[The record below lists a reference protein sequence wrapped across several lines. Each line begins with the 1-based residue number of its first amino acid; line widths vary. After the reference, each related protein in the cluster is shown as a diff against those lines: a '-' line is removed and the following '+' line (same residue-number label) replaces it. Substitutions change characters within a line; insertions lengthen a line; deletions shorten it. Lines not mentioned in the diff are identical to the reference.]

1 MKLTYRKIRFYLF
14 SFLKHDFKASINV
27 LLEAIPLC
35 IGIALA
41 SGVSI
46 YSGFIAAIIGGTIV
60 TLLSGSH
67 LCIRGPATGLITI
80 CVTALAIVGNNLEY
94 FFAAVAIAG
103 LFQILLGSFNMGG
116 FSYFIPS
123 SVVKGMMASIG
134 IMLIIQQI
142 PFAIG
147 DIDID
152 PSGKVAFFHFLSIQ
166 KIIDHSL
173 HIWQHLSPG
182 VVIITMF
189 TIFILYVWEE
199 KFSKKFDFMPAYLI
213 VVILGVMIAYFFK
226 KYFPQLAL
234 SPSQYI
240 AIPHNLMEELKVIH
254 IPAIFEDTKVWRA
267 AILICIVASMISFV
281 TVEAIDKLDPHNR
294 LTPRNQELV
303 AQGTGNLLS
312 GMLGGLPMVALIARS
327 TTNLES
333 GASTKLS
340 GFFQGIWLM
349 VAAMFIPFL
358 VPMIPYSVLAV
369 IIMKIGFK
377 LANPSIFIA
386 NYRAGKRQ
394 FVPFMVTLVFILI
407 TDMLFGI
414 LVGIAYSFYSIV
426 KNSFKVE
433 YFLNEHNIGHIK
445 HYTLKL
451 APNVSFLNKKG
462 IVQALDNIPSYSILE
477 IIGPNNGNIDYDILE
492 VIDQYKSKAHH
503 RHIDLKIKNIPA
515 TVISST

>member
-1 MKLTYRKIRFYLF
+1 LF
-14 SFLKHDFKASINV
+14 SLLKHDIKASINV
-27 LLEAIPLC
+27 LFEALPLC

-60 TLLSGSH
+60 TLLSGSN

-80 CVTALAIVGNNLEY
+80 CVTALALVGNNYDY

-116 FSYFIPS
+116 FTYFIPS
-123 SVVKGMMASIG
+123 VVVKGMMASIG

-152 PSGKVAFFHFLSIQ
+152 PSGKVSFFHFLSIR
-166 KIIDHSL
+166 KIVDHSF

-189 TIFILYVWEE
+189 SIFILYVWEK
-199 KFSKKFDFMPAYLI
+199 KFSKKFDFIPAYLI
-213 VVILGVMIAYFFK
+213 VVILAVIIAYSYTL
-226 KYFPQLAL
+226 YFPQLAL
-234 SPSQYI
+234 SSSQYI
-240 AIPHNLMEELKVIH
+240 TIPHNLLEELQVIH
-254 IPAIFEDTKVWRA
+254 IPAIFVDTKVWRA
-267 AILICIVASMISFV
+267 AILICIVSSLISFV

-312 GMLGGLPMVALIARS
+312 GMLGGLPIVALIARS

-333 GASTKLS
+333 GARTKLS
-340 GFFQGIWLM
+340 GFFQGIWLLI
-349 VAAMFIPFL
+349 AAMFIPFL
-358 VPMIPYSVLAV
+358 IPLIPYSVLAV
-369 IIMKIGFK
+369 IIIKIGFK
-377 LANPSIFIA
+377 LANPSIFIVM
-386 NYRAGKRQ
+386 YKAGKTQ
-394 FVPFMVTLVFILI
+394 FVPFMVTLFAILF
-407 TDMLFGI
+407 TDVLFG
-414 LVGIAYSFYSIV
+414 LLLGITYSFYSLV
-426 KNSFKVE
+426 KNNYKAE
-433 YFLNEHNIGHIK
+433 YFLNEDYKGHIK

-451 APNVSFLNKKG
+451 TGDVSFLNKKG
-462 IVQALDNIPSYSILE
+462 IVKLLDDIPSYSILE
-477 IIGPNNGNIDYDILE
+477 IIGPNGGNIDYDILE

-503 RHIDLKIKNIPA
+503 RHIELILKDIPDTIITA
-515 TVISST
+515 T